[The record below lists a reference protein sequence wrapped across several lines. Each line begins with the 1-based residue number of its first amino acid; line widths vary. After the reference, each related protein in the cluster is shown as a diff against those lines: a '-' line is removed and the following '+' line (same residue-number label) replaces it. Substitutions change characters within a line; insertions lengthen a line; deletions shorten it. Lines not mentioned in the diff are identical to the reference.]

1 MLGRAFVLS
10 LVNQGLPVA
19 AVYCLAIPLASSTAW
34 YWFAIIVPFVTLVSL
49 VPISIGGT
57 GVREYLYVTLFGT
70 VGMASEVALAL
81 SLTLLGTAILW
92 ALVGFA
98 IFSFDR
104 RHNRA
109 PTSHGGADLDTAASV
124 PWK

>member
-1 MLGRAFVLS
+1 
-10 LVNQGLPVA
+10 
-19 AVYCLAIPLASSTAW
+19 LAGSIAW

-57 GVREYLYVTLFGT
+57 GVREYLYVTLFGA
-70 VGMASEVALAL
+70 VGMSSEGALAL
-81 SLTLLGTAILW
+81 SLSLLCTAILW

-104 RHNRA
+104 RRNTA
-109 PTSHGGADLDTAASV
+109 PVSNPAA
-124 PWK
+124 